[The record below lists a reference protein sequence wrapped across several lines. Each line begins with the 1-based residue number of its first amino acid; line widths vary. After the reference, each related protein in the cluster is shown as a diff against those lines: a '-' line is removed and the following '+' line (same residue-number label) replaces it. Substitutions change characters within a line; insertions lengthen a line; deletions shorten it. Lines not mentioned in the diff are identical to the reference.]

1 MARRR
6 KGSFFED
13 LIGVAAALPWWAGML
28 LALISYFFLHNIATA
43 PQVNTANLV
52 PGQLGSFAVGQLKR
66 TLALFG
72 QYILPFAFSLGAI
85 LSFIRNKKDKNEKST
100 YSSYSKPNATENSPS
115 CPNCGSSMVK
125 RTAKKGVNAG
135 RYFWG
140 CSSFPNCYG
149 KRNY

>member
-6 KGSFFED
+6 KSSFLED
-13 LIGVAAALPWWAGML
+13 LIGISAALPWWAGVL
-28 LALISYFFLHNIATA
+28 LALTSYLFLHNIATA
-43 PQVNTANLV
+43 PQVNAANLV
-52 PGQLGSFAVGQLKR
+52 PGQLGSFAAGELKR

-72 QYILPFAFSLGAI
+72 QYILPFVFSLGAF
-85 LSFIRNKKDKNEKST
+85 LSFIRNKKDKNEESV
-100 YSSYSKPNATENSPS
+100 YSSYSKQSTNENSPS

-125 RTAKKGVNAG
+125 RQAKKGVNAG
-135 RYFWG
+135 GYFWG